1 MSNSTLKRRTSHDL
15 MPPRDGKRMRCCSP
29 STDSTTT
36 RDKIFYTP
44 AYHTPEPQ
52 TFRQAC
58 DEDLYRQIANLKQ
71 DVKWLEECSAR
82 MGDDHLARLCALQ
95 AQVNEMNAEMCAMEA
110 QHAEEVATY
119 QDKIEGLQ
127 EAIRYQDNMLAYRTE
142 EVDRLEVKQNND
154 I

>member
-1 MSNSTLKRRTSHDL
+1 
-15 MPPRDGKRMRCCSP
+15 
-29 STDSTTT
+29 
-36 RDKIFYTP
+36 
-44 AYHTPEPQ
+44 
-52 TFRQAC
+52 
-58 DEDLYRQIANLKQ
+58 
-71 DVKWLEECSAR
+71 